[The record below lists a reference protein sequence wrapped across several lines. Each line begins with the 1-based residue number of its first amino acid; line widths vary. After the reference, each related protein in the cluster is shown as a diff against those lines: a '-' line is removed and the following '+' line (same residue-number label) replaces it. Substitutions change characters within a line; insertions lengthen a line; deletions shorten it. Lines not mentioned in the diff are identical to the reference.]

1 MNVQNTDK
9 DACGGKLALDLEAD
23 GYIILTDGGGIWERF
38 GKPDA
43 REMAVATPEYLLGT
57 KAGKNLYVSIF
68 VFVMLP
74 TCGHLV
80 LRLTFLF
87 CSTKTLANDDD
98 NDDMYHC
105 IVFIFQPRLHGS

>member
-1 MNVQNTDK
+1 VIFWNNYASNCAFLRQHHTHTMFLTSNVFLHNTTIHTDK

-57 KAGKNLYVSIF
+57 KAGKNL
-68 VFVMLP
+68 
-74 TCGHLV
+74 
-80 LRLTFLF
+80 
-87 CSTKTLANDDD
+87 
-98 NDDMYHC
+98 
-105 IVFIFQPRLHGS
+105 